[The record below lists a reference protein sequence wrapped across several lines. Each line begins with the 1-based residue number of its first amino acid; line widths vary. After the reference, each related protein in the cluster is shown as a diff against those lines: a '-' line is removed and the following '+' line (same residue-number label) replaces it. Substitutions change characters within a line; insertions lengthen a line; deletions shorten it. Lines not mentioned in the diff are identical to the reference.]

1 MASCCAPAC
10 SQALPVKPQGVWAR
24 GSEAWAG
31 SRDLRNLEFVRW
43 GSSGPSS
50 LMYVTSLWWVKL
62 LLTAPPSQCNT
73 SCLCAVMAQLKRDTI
88 AGNLKYLVG
97 KRATEFIQNVW
108 WFIILRSTLGHLQD
122 RGNQENSTNQNS
134 LHSVTPSPTLSLH
147 PPTSLPPFLI
157 SLLFS
162 FPSLPSPRPF
172 IYTKHPSLHP
182 LISPPFT
189 PSPFHSLYSFTSFH
203 QLPASK
209 SSTPSLH
216 FTLPNL
222 VLSLYHW
229 PPPPPPLTP
238 SLIPLYH

>member
-1 MASCCAPAC
+1 MMTLWHRNTFSIT
-10 SQALPVKPQGVWAR
+10 R
-24 GSEAWAG
+24 GIWCFFLLNKVDD
-31 SRDLRNLEFVRW
+31 DLTHNDA
-43 GSSGPSS
+43 
-50 LMYVTSLWWVKL
+50 YVTSLWWVKL

-73 SCLCAVMAQLKRDTI
+73 SRRCAVMAQLKRDTI
-88 AGNLKYLVG
+88 AGNLKYLIG

-134 LHSVTPSPTLSLH
+134 LHSVTPITHSLSSPTHFTPSFSHFTPCFHPVPSFTLH
-147 PPTSLPPFLI
+147 T
-157 SLLFS
+157 
-162 FPSLPSPRPF
+162 
-172 IYTKHPSLHP
+172 LHSIP

-216 FTLPNL
+216 
-222 VLSLYHW
+222 
-229 PPPPPPLTP
+229 PP
-238 SLIPLYH
+238 